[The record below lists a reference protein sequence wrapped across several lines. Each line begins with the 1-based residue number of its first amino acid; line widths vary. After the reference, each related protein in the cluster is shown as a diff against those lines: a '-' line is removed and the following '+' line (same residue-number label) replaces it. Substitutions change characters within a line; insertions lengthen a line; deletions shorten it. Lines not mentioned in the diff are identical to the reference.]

1 MISKQKLLK
10 RLENIAELED
20 GGVVF
25 ITRSLRKIVEK
36 SDLPEEKKTR
46 ILEIIDVI
54 KRESKG
60 HKVAV
65 LNMMDKVRGR
75 EKDEF

>member
-1 MISKQKLLK
+1 MISKQRLLK
-10 RLENIAELED
+10 KFENIAELED
-20 GGVVF
+20 EGVVF

-54 KRESKG
+54 RKESKG

-65 LNMMDKVRGR
+65 LKMMEIVRGR
-75 EKDEF
+75 DKDEF